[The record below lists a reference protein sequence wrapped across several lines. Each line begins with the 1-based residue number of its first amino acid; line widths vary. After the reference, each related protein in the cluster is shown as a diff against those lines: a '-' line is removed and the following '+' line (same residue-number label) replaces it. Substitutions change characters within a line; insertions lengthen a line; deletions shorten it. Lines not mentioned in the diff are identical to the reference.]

1 MGYLVEI
8 RERGK
13 SNRRLVVDD
22 RVEVG
27 RTAADIR
34 VEDALVS
41 RRHLLL
47 TVQPTGLAVLDLGS
61 SNGTTVNGGGVAGE
75 MTVRPGDV
83 IGLGQSEIEV
93 IGAAGCP
100 VEAAGRREPLP
111 QQLAV
116 APPAPA
122 EPAGPAEAAPVMR
135 PGSAG
140 PVEVAPVMPAGPMA
154 PAAAASAIR
163 HRPLSEGFQE
173 RETETAI
180 FRYRPG
186 TAGER
191 MLTRLVSAVA
201 RARRRLAGL
210 GSEPW
215 GVRPVIC
222 LVDPFPDP
230 QQPGQ
235 LVSAGTVVDTKTGE
249 IWMVVTAEAPP
260 EHVERPLAVFF
271 GAALPAAEGLGVLLE
286 GFGLAVADVESPDA
300 ELRSRPLPPLAV
312 ADGELRAVM
321 ALSFVRYLIEKGGR
335 AALLQV
341 LSTAVPGR
349 VDAAAAAV
357 YGVGLAALEE
367 KWRAALFAKRAPG
380 SATFVRRS
388 WRYVRAN
395 LRQEAELGVILLVQL
410 SFSVVF
416 PFASR
421 RLLDDAIPRGDTAGV
436 VRLLLILTGLFAVS
450 LLAGL
455 RAAYLAGYIS
465 GATIRRLRGEVFNRL
480 QLLSPGW
487 FSHHQQGDLLSR
499 LVDDVTIY
507 EMGLTQVLRD
517 GAFQLLSLLTAAGV
531 LVALSWQLGLLVLL
545 GAVGVGLIYRFMG
558 RGVQRRSVEAQEYTG
573 ALLSVAAENIAANP
587 VVRAFGLESRERS
600 RFRQASDRLFARELK
615 LQLFGGLFSLSI
627 NAVAT
632 AVRLGAL
639 GVGAWL
645 VMAGH
650 LTEGTLVVVLIQV
663 GQVIAPVSAL
673 SGVGQQLQVASGALV
688 RLDEIIDA
696 EPEVTDPVRPAEL
709 APLRREIRFADV
721 AFGYEDGERTLDGIN
736 VRIPARSKVAFVGPT
751 GAGKSTLL
759 QLLLRF
765 YDVTAGGIFFDD
777 TDIRSVSLAVLRR
790 DLGVVF
796 QETFLFDVSV
806 RENIAIGMP
815 SASVEEIEAAARAA
829 GIHEFVMGLP
839 RGYDTQVGERG
850 VRLSGGQRQRLAI
863 ARAILRRPQVL
874 LLDEATSALD
884 PRTERAVMA
893 AVSKAGEGRTTIA
906 VTHRLTSVVDYD
918 AIHVVVDGQI
928 VESGR
933 HEELLA
939 RGGVYADLWT
949 EQTGQLLALP
959 GGIDVTEALARI
971 PLFQALGEQDLAQV
985 VARMREV
992 HLEPGQSVTEA
1003 DARLYLL
1010 TDGQARV
1017 LHPTVPETAAPARLG
1032 PGDAFG
1038 LAALL
1043 GERTGAVLE
1052 AVSKVDLV
1060 ALDALDLAH
1069 LMVALPALAGAL
1081 AAQTSAG
1088 PREGIRLSR
1097 SVLRPWPVSP
1107 DPRADADSSLS
1118 RTYASWGQPSMRFD
1132 GSRIDV
1138 MGGAP

>member
-1 MGYLVEI
+1 MGYIVEV

-13 SNRRLVVDD
+13 SSRRLVVDD

-27 RTAADIR
+27 RTADVR
-34 VEDALVS
+34 VVDALVS

-47 TVQPTGLAVLDLGS
+47 TVTPAGLAVLDLGS
-61 SNGTTVNGGGVAGE
+61 SNGTTVNGVGVTGE
-75 MTVRPGDV
+75 ATVRPGDV
-83 IGLGQSEIEV
+83 IGLGEAEIEV
-93 IGAAGCP
+93 ICAAGGRQPEGAA
-100 VEAAGRREPLP
+100 VAG
-111 QQLAV
+111 
-116 APPAPA
+116 PAPA
-122 EPAGPAEAAPVMR
+122 EV
-135 PGSAG
+135 
-140 PVEVAPVMPAGPMA
+140 
-154 PAAAASAIR
+154 ASAMR

-173 RETETAI
+173 RETEAAI

-186 TAGER
+186 TAGEQI
-191 MLTRLVSAVA
+191 LSRLVASVA

-230 QQPGQ
+230 QRPGQ
-235 LVSAGTVVDTKTGE
+235 LVTAGTVVDTKTGE

-260 EHVERPLAVFF
+260 EPVERPLALFF
-271 GAALPAAEGLGVLLE
+271 GAALPAADDLTVLLE
-286 GFGLAVADVESPDA
+286 GYGLAVADVEGPDA
-300 ELRSRPLPPLAV
+300 ELRRRPLPPLTV
-312 ADGELRAVM
+312 ADGELRSVM
-321 ALSFVRYLIEKGGR
+321 ALSFVRYLIERGGR
-335 AALLQV
+335 PALLRV
-341 LSTAVPGR
+341 LSSAVPGR

-380 SATFVRRS
+380 SATFIRRS

-395 LRQEAELGVILLVQL
+395 LRHEAELAVILLVQL

-416 PFASR
+416 PFASK
-421 RLLDDAIPRGDTAGV
+421 RLLDDAIPRGDAAAAM
-436 VRLLLILTGLFAVS
+436 RLLLILTGLFAVS

-487 FSHHQQGDLLSR
+487 FSQHQQGDLLSR

-531 LVALSWQLGLLVLL
+531 LVALSWRLGLLVLV
-545 GAVGVGLIYRFMG
+545 GAAAVGLIYRFMG
-558 RGVQRRSVEAQEYTG
+558 RGVRRRSVAAQEHTG

-600 RFRQASDRLFARELK
+600 RFRQASDRLFTRQLK

-639 GVGAWL
+639 AFGAWL
-645 VMAGH
+645 VMAGE
-650 LTEGTLVVVLIQV
+650 LTQGTLVVVLIQV

-673 SGVGQQLQVASGALV
+673 SGVGQQLQVATGALV
-688 RLDEIIDA
+688 RLDEITDA
-696 EPEVTDPVRPAEL
+696 EPEVTDPACPAEL
-709 APLRREIRFADV
+709 GPLRSEIRFADV
-721 AFGYEDGERTLDGIN
+721 AFGYENDDRTLDGIN

-765 YDVTAGGIFFDD
+765 YDVTAGSIFFDD
-777 TDIRSVSLAVLRR
+777 TDIRSVSVAALRR
-790 DLGVVF
+790 HLGVVF
-796 QETFLFDVSV
+796 QETFLFDASV
-806 RENIAIGMP
+806 RENIAVGMP
-815 SASVEEIEAAARAA
+815 SASAEEIEAAARAA
-829 GIHEFVMGLP
+829 GVHDFVMSLP

-893 AVSKAGEGRTTIA
+893 AVSKAGEGRTTIS

-918 AIHVVVDGQI
+918 AIHVVADGRI

-933 HEELLA
+933 HEQLLA
-939 RGGVYADLWT
+939 RGGMYADLWT

-971 PLFQALGEQDLAQV
+971 PLFQALTEQDLAQV
-985 VARMREV
+985 VARMREI
-992 HLEPGQSVTEA
+992 HLGPGQTVAEA

-1017 LHPTVPETAAPARLG
+1017 LHPTGSEAAVPSARLG

-1043 GERTGAVLE
+1043 GERADTVLE

-1069 LMVALPALAGAL
+1069 LMLALPALAAAL
-1081 AAQTSAG
+1081 AGSTSAG
-1088 PREGIRLSR
+1088 PREGVRLSR
-1097 SVLRPWPVSP
+1097 PMLRPPLPRPGPVSVE
-1107 DPRADADSSLS
+1107 PRAHADSGLS
-1118 RTYASWGQPSMRFD
+1118 RAYAPWAQPS
-1132 GSRIDV
+1132 SRRDAVEV
-1138 MGGAP
+1138 MGAP

>member
-1 MGYLVEI
+1 
-8 RERGK
+8 
-13 SNRRLVVDD
+13 
-22 RVEVG
+22 
-27 RTAADIR
+27 
-34 VEDALVS
+34 
-41 RRHLLL
+41 
-47 TVQPTGLAVLDLGS
+47 
-61 SNGTTVNGGGVAGE
+61 
-75 MTVRPGDV
+75 
-83 IGLGQSEIEV
+83 
-93 IGAAGCP
+93 
-100 VEAAGRREPLP
+100 
-111 QQLAV
+111 
-116 APPAPA
+116 
-122 EPAGPAEAAPVMR
+122 
-135 PGSAG
+135 
-140 PVEVAPVMPAGPMA
+140 MP
-154 PAAAASAIR
+154 

-173 RETETAI
+173 RETEAAI

-191 MLTRLVSAVA
+191 MLPRLVPAVA

-235 LVSAGTVVDTKTGE
+235 LVTAGTVVDTKTGE
-249 IWMVVTAEAPP
+249 IWMVVTAEAPTEP
-260 EHVERPLAVFF
+260 VERPLALFF
-271 GAALPAAEGLGVLLE
+271 GAALPAADSLGVLLE
-286 GFGLAVADVESPDA
+286 GYGLAVAEVASPDA
-300 ELRSRPLPPLAV
+300 ELGSRPLPPLAV
-312 ADGELRAVM
+312 ADGELRSVM
-321 ALSFVRYLIEKGGR
+321 ALSFVRHLIEKNGR
-335 AALLQV
+335 PALLRV
-341 LSTAVPGR
+341 LSTAAPGR
-349 VDAAAAAV
+349 VDAAAATV

-367 KWRAALFAKRAPG
+367 KWRAALLGQRAPG
-380 SATFVRRS
+380 SATFIRRS

-395 LRQEAELGVILLVQL
+395 LRQEAELAVILLIQL

-416 PFASR
+416 PFASQ
-421 RLLDDAIPRGDTAGV
+421 RLLDDAIPNGDAAAV
-436 VRLLLILTGLFAVS
+436 AQMLLMLTGVFAVS

-480 QLLSPGW
+480 QMLSPGW

-531 LVALSWQLGLLVLL
+531 LVALSVRLGLLVLV
-545 GAVGVGLIYRFMG
+545 GAVVVGLIYRFMG
-558 RGVQRRSVEAQEYTG
+558 QGVQRRSLAAQEHTG

-600 RFRQASDRLFARELK
+600 RFRQASDRLFTRELK
-615 LQLFGGLFSLSI
+615 LHLFGGLFALSI

-639 GVGAWL
+639 AFGAWL
-645 VMAGH
+645 VMSGE
-650 LTEGTLVVVLIQV
+650 LSQGTLVVVLIQV

-673 SGVGQQLQVASGALV
+673 SGVGQQLQVASGALM

-696 EPEVTDPVRPAEL
+696 EPEVTDAVQPAEL

-721 AFGYEDGERTLDGIN
+721 AFGYEAGEPTLDGIN

-777 TDIRSVSLAVLRR
+777 TDIRSVSVAALRR
-790 DLGVVF
+790 QLGVVF

-829 GIHEFVMGLP
+829 GIHDFVMSLP

-874 LLDEATSALD
+874 LLDEATAALD

-918 AIHVVVDGQI
+918 AIHVVVDGRI

-939 RGGVYADLWT
+939 RGGVYADLWM
-949 EQTGQLLALP
+949 EQTGQMLALP
-959 GGIDVTEALARI
+959 GGIDVPEALARI
-971 PLFQALGEQDLAQV
+971 PLFQALSEQDLAQV
-985 VARMREV
+985 LARMREV
-992 HLEPGQSVTEA
+992 HLEPGQTVAET

-1017 LHPTVPETAAPARLG
+1017 LPPTGPELPAPPARLG

-1038 LAALL
+1038 LAAML
-1043 GERTGAVLE
+1043 GNRTGGVLE

-1069 LMVALPALAGAL
+1069 LMLVLPALAAAL
-1081 AAQTSAG
+1081 AAHTSAG
-1088 PREGIRLSR
+1088 PRDGIRLSR
-1097 SVLRPWPVSP
+1097 PMLRPWPVP
-1107 DPRADADSSLS
+1107 PEPRANAADASVS
-1118 RTYASWGQPSMRFD
+1118 RPAAAWAQPPMR
-1132 GSRIDV
+1132 RNAARVDV